1 MVAPDRGHGEPGS
14 LAQIEDQPGFPT
26 LESELRVQQ
35 EMAAKRLAPGIIVVL
50 FVFAALGI
58 GKYWVHIPLV
68 GGVVWGSILLVLL
81 SLPAYRLWRQ
91 WTGRKLLF
99 RGTVIGRVSLFWAL
113 AVGCH
118 FAWAITFA
126 MPNDDNVGRTT
137 FAVMAF
143 GLGGMTL
150 ASTYMI
156 PRLTIAFLLPMIAAM
171 LYGALVSDQNV
182 SPVQKILMALGFT
195 GTAGVVIRMNWLIFR
210 SGVAAMVEREVH
222 RIEIVQRRSE
232 MAAASRIQRR
242 LLPQPTDLSESD
254 ARFDLAVTHRSAEE
268 MTGDLYDFFMIDDRR
283 LFFMVGD
290 VCGKGVTSSLLMAMT
305 KVMMKSAV
313 LRHDR
318 AIGDVAGEVS
328 RELLREDHDN
338 QFVTCFAGILDT
350 TTGTID
356 YCNAGHEPARIITVD
371 STAPSHSPR
380 VGGPPLC
387 AFGDVD
393 YESGQISL
401 SPGATLLI
409 VTDGVTEALNMQRDE
424 FGGERLDQ
432 AISTLPHDVG
442 VEAMLTGISGC
453 VAEFVGDQDQSDDL
467 TMLALR
473 WHGPSA

>member
-1 MVAPDRGHGEPGS
+1 MVAPDQVQGAPRS
-14 LAQIEDQPGFPT
+14 LVPTDDQPDLPT

-35 EMAAKRLAPGIIVVL
+35 EMAANRLTPGIVVVL
-50 FVFAALGI
+50 LVFAALGI
-58 GKYWVHIPLV
+58 GKYWVHIPPV
-68 GGVVWGSILLVLL
+68 GGLAWVSILLALL
-81 SLPAYRLWRQ
+81 SLPLYRLWRQ
-91 WTGRKLLF
+91 RTGRALLF

-126 MPNDDNVGRTT
+126 MPNEDNVGRTT

-171 LYGALVSDQNV
+171 LYGSLVSDQNV
-182 SPVQKILMALGFT
+182 SPLQKVLMALGFT

-210 SGVAAMVEREVH
+210 SGVAAMVERETH
-222 RIEIVQRRSE
+222 RLEVVQRRSE

-242 LLPQPTDLSESD
+242 LLPEPTDLSASD
-254 ARFDLAVTHRSAEE
+254 ARFDLAVIHRSAEE
-268 MTGDLYDFFMIDDRR
+268 MTGDLYDFFMIDDHR

-313 LRHDR
+313 LRQDR

-328 RELLREDHDN
+328 RELLREDHDS
-338 QFVTCFAGILDT
+338 QFVTCFAGILDAR
-350 TTGTID
+350 TGTID
-356 YCNAGHEPARIITVD
+356 YCNAGHESARVITVD
-371 STAPSHSPR
+371 SVAPTHSPR

-393 YESGQISL
+393 YESGRISL
-401 SPGATLLI
+401 SPGAALLI
-409 VTDGVTEALNMQRDE
+409 VTDGVTEAMNAQRDE

-432 AISTLPHDVG
+432 AISTIPHDVG
-442 VEAMLTGISGC
+442 VEAMLTGISGF
-453 VAEFVGDQDQSDDL
+453 VAEFVGEQDQSDDL

>member
-1 MVAPDRGHGEPGS
+1 MVAPDQGQGNPGS
-14 LAQIEDQPGFPT
+14 LIQTDDQPDFPT
-26 LESELRVQQ
+26 LESELRLQQ
-35 EMAAKRLAPGIIVVL
+35 ELAANRLTPGIVVVL
-50 FVFAALGI
+50 LVFAGLGI

-81 SLPAYRLWRQ
+81 SLPLYRLWRQ
-91 WTGRKLLF
+91 RTGRALLF
-99 RGTVIGRVSLFWAL
+99 RGTAIGRASLIWAF
-113 AVGCH
+113 AIGCH

-171 LYGALVSDQNV
+171 LFGSLVSDQNV
-182 SPVQKILMALGFT
+182 SPLQKVLMALGFT
-195 GTAGVVIRMNWLIFR
+195 GTAGVAIRMNWLIFR

-222 RIEIVQRRSE
+222 RLEVVQRRSE

-242 LLPQPTDLSESD
+242 LLPEPTDLSAGD
-254 ARFDLAVTHRSAEE
+254 ARFDLAVAHRSAEE
-268 MTGDLYDFFMIDDRR
+268 MTGDLYDFFMIDGHR

-350 TTGTID
+350 ATGTID
-356 YCNAGHEPARIITVD
+356 YCNAGHEPARIITTD
-371 STAPSHSPR
+371 SAAPTHSPR

-387 AFGDVD
+387 AFEEVD
-393 YESGQISL
+393 YESGQIRL

-424 FGGERLDQ
+424 FGGERLDL
-432 AISTLPHDVG
+432 AIAATAHDVG
-442 VEAMLTGISGC
+442 VEAMLTGISGR

-473 WHGPSA
+473 WNGPSA